1 MTIKSKDTLSK
12 RPGRISAGSIAFGR
26 LVAANTIIP
35 YKKKSLLVNTRV
47 DLISRITQ
55 SYLQAKFTVANSKP
69 SISVNK
75 VDKSFSPTVTPPLE
89 FPPGPVLQDHRSTN
103 LSYFVVKFRFS
114 TLNLKAM
121 ITSGVHMNHLYTLIK
136 KENQRNHSTG
146 FSFLHSN
153 CSIIHIMCRVAD
165 FIIVAKD
172 WL

>member
-55 SYLQAKFTVANSKP
+55 SHRQAKFTVANSKP

-75 VDKSFSPTVTPPLE
+75 VDKSFSPTVALPLE

-103 LSYFVVKFRFS
+103 LNNFVVKFRFS
-114 TLNLKAM
+114 TL
-121 ITSGVHMNHLYTLIK
+121 I
-136 KENQRNHSTG
+136 
-146 FSFLHSN
+146 
-153 CSIIHIMCRVAD
+153 
-165 FIIVAKD
+165 
-172 WL
+172 

>member
-1 MTIKSKDTLSK
+1 MAIKSKDTLSK

-75 VDKSFSPTVTPPLE
+75 VDKSFSPTVTLPLE

-103 LSYFVVKFRFS
+103 LNNFVVKFRFS
-114 TLNLKAM
+114 TL
-121 ITSGVHMNHLYTLIK
+121 I
-136 KENQRNHSTG
+136 
-146 FSFLHSN
+146 
-153 CSIIHIMCRVAD
+153 
-165 FIIVAKD
+165 
-172 WL
+172 